1 MAVKPGKIKGTMVLD
16 IVKFAFD
23 IMQTVAFMMFIQEE
37 ALQIRGFGVITLIR
51 EGLVDEVKRQKVGF
65 LEAATNLETFCNSWG
80 KMAPYV
86 RSTYL
91 NYAKASFD
99 QADSWQAWIDAKEA
113 ETEKYGIRIVSS
125 PANAEIYVHAGG
137 YGWQK
142 TDYLTPHTFYDL
154 LVGDTRFKLQYE
166 SPTRGTGTHEETVKI
181 EKGILKEVKWNL
193 IGFDIPEVAPEPLP
207 KAGIRLI
214 SAPSGASIF
223 IDDEATDKLT
233 PQTFRAP
240 PLSIGKHKF
249 ELRYMSTTKGL
260 MTFEED
266 ITIEEDKLKEFKWIL
281 LES

>member
-51 EGLVDEVKRQKVGF
+51 EGLVDEVKTQKVGF

-125 PANAEIYVHAGG
+125 PTNAEIYIDGK
-137 YGWQK
+137 K
-142 TDYLTPHTFYDL
+142 TEFLTPHTFYEL
-154 LVGDTRFKLQYE
+154 PKKTTLFKLRYE
-166 SPTRGTGTHEETVKI
+166 SPRRGIGTYEKAELI
-181 EKGILKEVKWNL
+181 ESDKLKEVRWIL
-193 IGFDIPEVAPEPLP
+193 TGFDIPEEAAEPLP
-207 KAGIRLI
+207 KTGIRI
-214 SAPSGASIF
+214 VSSPSAAEIF
-223 IDDEATDKLT
+223 IDDNPTDKLT

-240 PLSIGKHKF
+240 PLSIGKHTFK
-249 ELRYMSTTKGL
+249 LRYVSSTKGL

-266 ITIEEDKLKEFKWIL
+266 ITLEEDKLKEFRWVL